1 MSTIRDTAQPVSAL
15 ICPRE
20 LPGDG
25 EVHGDTSASHDVTN
39 TLQADRHGGEWSSHD
54 SNESAGP
61 DGPPD
66 PPNVQDPASCGV
78 RRALFECAGGSR
90 RPFVDGRGLHGAVFD
105 PQPLTRSGRCS
116 LTCSAATLAP

>member
-61 DGPPD
+61 DGPPA

-78 RRALFECAGGSR
+78 RRALFECAGGPAAHSSTEGGSMAR
-90 RPFVDGRGLHGAVFD
+90 S
-105 PQPLTRSGRCS
+105 LTRSPSHDPGDALS
-116 LTCSAATLAP
+116 P